1 MADNKNIEISD
12 EMMAQING
20 GTASVSEQPFA
31 FAVGDRVTLQYYDQ
45 IGIITEAYRFN
56 CQGYSWNVYA
66 VHWLEDPYNQEHD
79 NRDVLEC
86 NLKSA

>member
-31 FAVGDRVTLQYYDQ
+31 FAVGDRVIVKVLDNFVSVEFCALSTIVL
-45 IGIITEAYRFN
+45 RFALN
-56 CQGYSWNVYA
+56 CPPLGEQ
-66 VHWLEDPYNQEHD
+66 L
-79 NRDVLEC
+79 
-86 NLKSA
+86 